1 MKRISVILCALL
13 LSVSLLGVAI
23 AEGID
28 YTSLSLEDLITMRDD
43 ISREI
48 NQRVASSS
56 DALIPGEYLVG
67 RDIAP
72 GAYTVTCLKGG
83 YADGAQSLAGKV
95 GNVIGNLS
103 DLIGESATEVAGSTI
118 DSLATKHML
127 VGVFTQGEGY
137 ETCRNDISPDDAFL
151 AYAETSHALEEGESV
166 VISLEEGQYLIVRHG
181 EGTCLPFK
189 AAYSVE

>member
-95 GNVIGNLS
+95 GDVVGNLS
-103 DLIGESATEVAGSTI
+103 GLIGESATEVAGSTI
-118 DSLATKHML
+118 DSLAKKHML
-127 VGVFTQGEGY
+127 VGVFEQGEPY
-137 ETCRNDISPDDAFL
+137 ETCRNDISPDDAFP

-166 VISLEEGQYLIVRHG
+166 VISMKEGQYLIVRRG